1 MKKLTLQFFAL
12 LLTLFIMTGC
22 GKKEDASNTS
32 SGKEETVEKTS
43 SSEPTG
49 ELSLS
54 SREFKP
60 GQSIT
65 VNYSAEGEFGSNS
78 WIGIIPSE
86 IEHGDESRNDQ
97 HDVSYQ
103 YFKDKKGNLKFTAPE
118 KPGKYDFRMH
128 TSDASGKEVA
138 YVTFTVAELVEET
151 DTDYKLSSNKTS
163 YKAGEDITVT
173 FTASPNWGSNAW
185 IGIIPSEIEHGD
197 ESKNDQHD
205 VSYKYLSGK
214 TSGSIT
220 LKAPDK
226 PGKYDLRMH
235 DSDSNGKEIKYV
247 SFTVK

>member
-1 MKKLTLQFFAL
+1 MKKFTFTLFTL
-12 LLTLFIMTGC
+12 LLSSVIITGC

-32 SGKEETVEKTS
+32 SGKEKTVEKTS
-43 SSEPTG
+43 TEPTG

-60 GQSIT
+60 GESIT
-65 VNYSAEGEFGSNS
+65 VNYSTEGDFGSNS
-78 WIGIIPSE
+78 WIGIIPAE
-86 IEHGDESRNDQ
+86 IDHGDESKNDQ

-128 TSDASGKEVA
+128 TTDANGKEVA
-138 YVTFTVAELVEET
+138 YVTFTVAETVEEN
-151 DTDYKLSSNKTS
+151 DTDYKLSSNKTT
-163 YKAGEDITVT
+163 YKTGEDTTIT
-173 FTASPNWGSNAW
+173 FTASPNWSKNAW

-235 DSDSNGKEIKYV
+235 DTDANGKEIKYV